1 MLIFSDFICHL
12 GNKAE
17 YNLYFCELKH
27 AHGRIVYFGYI
38 IAKTFR
44 LNEDI

>member
-1 MLIFSDFICHL
+1 MLIFSDFICQL
-12 GNKAE
+12 DNKAE

-27 AHGRIVYFGYI
+27 VRVRIVCFGYI
-38 IAKTFR
+38 IAKTFG